1 MNYDYEGGTLRCRI
15 CAMEFFT
22 KKEAE
27 EHYKN
32 SHADKETAVGE

>member
-1 MNYDYEGGTLRCRI
+1 MNYDYEGGTLRCKI
-15 CAMEFFT
+15 CAMEFVT

-27 EHYKN
+27 EHYKK